1 MTRTSQTHRQS
12 LLLTK
17 QQEKNNTRQ
26 KRIWDLLRHLPTF
39 TFRFLRLLS
48 FVFFL
53 LPAFIVF
60 LYHYFACDRIAVYYG
75 VKKDADAMIGENTN
89 GERMFLSRHYLDMYG
104 SRTHLMNDNE
114 AKKKKKPVVIF
125 VTGGAW
131 IIGEQTM

>member
-1 MTRTSQTHRQS
+1 MTTTSQTHRQS

-17 QQEKNNTRQ
+17 QQENNTRQ

-75 VKKDADAMIGENTN
+75 VKKDADAVIVENTN

-104 SRTHLMNDNE
+104 SRTHLNDNE
-114 AKKKKKPVVIF
+114 AKTKEKKPVVIF

-131 IIGEQTM
+131 IIGEQAM

>member
-1 MTRTSQTHRQS
+1 MTTAPQTHRQS

-75 VKKDADAMIGENTN
+75 VKKDAGAMIGENIN
-89 GERMFLSRHYLDMYG
+89 GERMFLSRHYLDLYG
-104 SRTHLMNDNE
+104 SRTHLNDK

>member
-1 MTRTSQTHRQS
+1 M
-12 LLLTK
+12 
-17 QQEKNNTRQ
+17 
-26 KRIWDLLRHLPTF
+26 
-39 TFRFLRLLS
+39 
-48 FVFFL
+48 
-53 LPAFIVF
+53 
-60 LYHYFACDRIAVYYG
+60 YYG